1 VQIVHTPRFGLLRS
15 PSLMGARKALA
26 PRLTRARQALGPK
39 VRRTIKVALLL
50 VVGGLLGVVVVNQWS
65 GVARVIGSESVASL
79 AGSTAL
85 ALAGTWCSFL
95 CWRALSADLGGAVP
109 LVGAMRIFFVG
120 QLGKYVPG
128 KVWPV
133 VAQVRLG
140 RRHGVPG
147 RISAAAAAIVT
158 LLTFGVGLLVT
169 ALTLPLLGGDAL
181 RRYWWALLVLPVA
194 VVLLLPP
201 VLNRVL
207 ERILRLLR
215 RESMPRPLT
224 PGGTGRAVAWA
235 VVTWLCYGAH
245 LLVLLTGAGVPLT
258 PGLVVRS
265 TGAFAASW
273 AIGFLL
279 AFAPAGL
286 GVREIGLVGLLAA
299 TVAQPLAVAATLI
312 SRLMLTLADLVWPA
326 VALLAERWSPAAQN
340 RPQRTEDQV
349 PAGSA
354 PSAASLAELP

>member
-1 VQIVHTPRFGLLRS
+1 MDAGIVQIVQTPRFGQRF
-15 PSLMGARKALA
+15 
-26 PRLTRARQALGPK
+26 
-39 VRRTIKVALLL
+39 RRTVKGVMLLAVL
-50 VVGGLLGVVVVNQWS
+50 GLLGVVVVDEWS
-65 GVARVIGSESVASL
+65 DVAHVIGSESVASL

-85 ALAGTWCSFL
+85 ALAGTWFSFL
-95 CWRALSADLGGAVP
+95 CWRALSTDLGGVVP

-140 RRHGVPG
+140 RRYEVPG

-158 LLTFGVGLLVT
+158 VLTFGVGLLVT
-169 ALTLPLLGGDAL
+169 AVTLPLLGGDAL
-181 RRYWWALLVLPVA
+181 RRYWWTLLVLPVA

-201 VLNRVL
+201 VLNRLL
-207 ERILRLLR
+207 EWTLRLLR
-215 RESMPRPLT
+215 REPMPRPLT
-224 PGGTGRAVAWA
+224 LAGIGRAVGWA
-235 VVTWLCYGAH
+235 VVMWLLYGVH
-245 LLVLLTGAGVPLT
+245 LLVLLTGAGEPLT
-258 PGLVVRS
+258 AGLVVRS

-286 GVREIGLVGLLAA
+286 GVREIGLVGLLGAA
-299 TVAQPLAVAATLI
+299 VAQPLAVAATLI

-326 VALLAERWSPAAQN
+326 VALLAERRLAAGN
-340 RPQRTEDQV
+340 RPQETQSRLRDL

-354 PSAASLAELP
+354 PNEASLADLP

>member
-1 VQIVHTPRFGLLRS
+1 MQFVHTPRLP
-15 PSLMGARKALA
+15 PSSVG
-26 PRLTRARQALGPK
+26 ARQALAPTL
-39 VRRTIKVALLL
+39 RRAVKGVLLL
-50 VVGGLLGVVVVNQWS
+50 AVVALLGVVVVNEWS
-65 GVARVIGSESVASL
+65 DVAHVIGSESVASL

-95 CWRALSADLGGAVP
+95 SWRALSVDLGGAVP
-109 LVGAMRIFFVG
+109 LVGSMRIFFVG

-133 VAQVRLG
+133 VAQMRLG
-140 RRHGVPG
+140 RRYEVPG

-169 ALTLPLLGGDAL
+169 AVTLPLLGGDAL
-181 RRYWWALLVLPVA
+181 HRYWWALLVLPVA

-201 VLNRVL
+201 VLNRLL

-215 RESMPRPLT
+215 REPMPRPLT
-224 PGGTGRAVAWA
+224 LAGTGRAVGWA
-235 VVTWLCYGAH
+235 VVMWLLYGAH

-258 PGLVVRS
+258 AELVVRC

-286 GVREIGLVGLLAA
+286 GVREIGLVGLLGA

-326 VALLAERWSPAAQN
+326 LALVAERRTN
-340 RPQRTEDQV
+340 RPQETLPV
-349 PAGSA
+349 PAGNA
-354 PSAASLAELP
+354 PNGASLADLP

>member
-1 VQIVHTPRFGLLRS
+1 
-15 PSLMGARKALA
+15 M
-26 PRLTRARQALGPK
+26 
-39 VRRTIKVALLL
+39 
-50 VVGGLLGVVVVNQWS
+50 
-65 GVARVIGSESVASL
+65 
-79 AGSTAL
+79 
-85 ALAGTWCSFL
+85 
-95 CWRALSADLGGAVP
+95 P
-109 LVGAMRIFFVG
+109 LVGGMRIFFVG

-140 RRHGVPG
+140 RRYEVPG

-201 VLNRVL
+201 VLNRL
-207 ERILRLLR
+207 LARILRLLR
-215 RESMPRPLT
+215 REPMPRPLT
-224 PGGTGRAVAWA
+224 LGGTGRAVGWA
-235 VVTWLCYGAH
+235 VATWLCYGAH
-245 LLVLLTGAGVPLT
+245 LLLLLTGAGVPLT
-258 PGLVVRS
+258 PGLLVGA

-326 VALLAERWSPAAQN
+326 VALLAERWSPTTQH
-340 RPQRTEDQV
+340 RPQPTENPV

-354 PSAASLAELP
+354 PTAATLAELP

>member
-1 VQIVHTPRFGLLRS
+1 
-15 PSLMGARKALA
+15 
-26 PRLTRARQALGPK
+26 
-39 VRRTIKVALLL
+39 VRRTVKAVLLL
-50 VVGGLLGVVVVNQWS
+50 AVIALLGVVVVDEWS
-65 GVARVIGSESVASL
+65 DVAHVIGSESVASL
-79 AGSTAL
+79 AGSTVL
-85 ALAGTWCSFL
+85 ALTGTWCSFL
-95 CWRALSADLGGAVP
+95 SWRALSADLGAAVP
-109 LVGAMRIFFVG
+109 LVGSMRIFFVG

-133 VAQVRLG
+133 VAQMRLG
-140 RRHGVPG
+140 RRYEVPG

-169 ALTLPLLGGDAL
+169 AVTLPLLGGDAL

-201 VLNRVL
+201 VLNRLL

-215 RESMPRPLT
+215 REPMPRPLT
-224 PGGTGRAVAWA
+224 LAGTGRAVGWA
-235 VVTWLCYGAH
+235 VVMWLLYGAH
-245 LLVLLTGAGVPLT
+245 LLVLLTGAGEPLT
-258 PGLVVRS
+258 AELVVRS

-286 GVREIGLVGLLAA
+286 GVREIGLVGLLGA

-326 VALLAERWSPAAQN
+326 VALLAERRAPLRN
-340 RPQRTEDQV
+340 RPQETDLRT
-349 PAGSA
+349 GSA
-354 PSAASLAELP
+354 PNGASLADLP